1 MALTSDQKLAS
12 AIGALTGAFFVAA
25 AGVAYNQADKQFANC
40 EEGQAA
46 MDKITQKI
54 DLRNESAFEKA
65 DATMK
70 ATFVAKNGQLCEIKS
85 MTLYKNAGPK

>member
-1 MALTSDQKLAS
+1 MALTPNLKLA
-12 AIGALTGAFFVAA
+12 AVGGALVGAFFATAV
-25 AGVAYNQADKQFANC
+25 GVTYNQANKQFANC

-46 MDKITQKI
+46 MDKIIQKI
-54 DLRNESAFEKA
+54 DLRNKSAFEKA

-85 MTLYKNAGPK
+85 TTLYKNAGPK